1 MGPKWPNDA
10 FSCLFCLH
18 FSWPSGS
25 HVPRDHGL
33 LSGLNSLQKTR
44 EIGSCPRC
52 WKLWLLSLCGLLV
65 GPQSGS
71 VPRCSANSKSKP
83 STAAPW
89 QQHTHSGA
97 KYQKPAKIWL
107 KKNCEICRNHRQQF
121 FLTFLACFSIPI
133 IFSNLNQDFS
143 NFLDM
148 RNLQEQVKKAF
159 FYQKLFW
166 PFTVW
171 INCSSDLKH
180 FTNSQPSVLNFKSFS
195 RSLEQNFLT
204 VGQNNFGNNITFL
217 HCRCYYCGLEVKI
230 AQLFF
235 YFFQVWK
242 NPALRRW

>member
-89 QQHTHSGA
+89 QQHTHSGP

-121 FLTFLACFSIPI
+121 FSNCCGPKYDQSISR
-133 IFSNLNQDFS
+133 IFSFNFLQIHTISVSENCIFSFFS
-143 NFLDM
+143 NFYSTPGV
-148 RNLQEQVKKAF
+148 R
-159 FYQKLFW
+159 
-166 PFTVW
+166 
-171 INCSSDLKH
+171 I
-180 FTNSQPSVLNFKSFS
+180 
-195 RSLEQNFLT
+195 T
-204 VGQNNFGNNITFL
+204 VGG
-217 HCRCYYCGLEVKI
+217 K
-230 AQLFF
+230 
-235 YFFQVWK
+235 
-242 NPALRRW
+242 